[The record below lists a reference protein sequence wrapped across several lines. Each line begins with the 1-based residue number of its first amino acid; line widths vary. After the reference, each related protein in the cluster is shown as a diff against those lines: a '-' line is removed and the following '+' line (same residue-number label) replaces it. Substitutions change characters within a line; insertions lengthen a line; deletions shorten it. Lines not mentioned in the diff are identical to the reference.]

1 MLSGPE
7 HDVTLILASAS
18 PRRRELLSR
27 ITSDFIVVPSLAE
40 EPTDGSPSERVLTGA
55 RAKVHDVSTH
65 HQGVIIGADT
75 LVVVDGAVLGKPM
88 SRDDA
93 RRMLETLSGRE
104 HSVLTGLCV
113 ISTTSGEER
122 SAVEETLVRFRELTS
137 DEIEAYLA
145 SGEPDDKAGAY
156 AIQGR
161 AALFV
166 ERICGDFTNV
176 VGLPLCRLGLFL
188 REVGVRV

>member
-1 MLSGPE
+1 MS
-7 HDVTLILASAS
+7 LILASTS

-27 ITSDFIVVPSLAE
+27 ITSDFVVVPSFGE
-40 EPTDGSPSERVLTGA
+40 EPTTGDPRERVLKGA
-55 RAKVHDVSTH
+55 CAKAQDAAIRHE
-65 HQGVIIGADT
+65 GVIIAADT
-75 LVVVDGAVLGKPM
+75 LVVVDEAALGKPE

-113 ISTTSGEER
+113 LCTQSSEER
-122 SAVEETLVRFRELTS
+122 SAVEETLVRFRTLES
-137 DEIEAYLA
+137 AEIEAYLA
-145 SGEPDDKAGAY
+145 SGEPDGKAGAY

-166 ERICGDFTNV
+166 ERICGDYFNV
-176 VGLPLCRLGLFL
+176 MGLPLCRLGLLL

>member
-1 MLSGPE
+1 MR
-7 HDVTLILASAS
+7 LILASAS

-27 ITSDFIVVPSLAE
+27 ITTDFVVIPSLAE
-40 EPTDGSPSERVLTGA
+40 EPTSGDPRERVLTGA
-55 RAKVHDVSTH
+55 RAKAHDVSTH

-137 DEIEAYLA
+137 DEIEAYLE

-156 AIQGR
+156 AIQGH

>member
-1 MLSGPE
+1 MR
-7 HDVTLILASAS
+7 LILASAS

-27 ITSDFIVVPSLAE
+27 ITSEFIVVPSLGA
-40 EPTDGSPSERVLTGA
+40 EPTSGDPRERVLKGA
-55 RAKVHDVSTH
+55 CAKAHEVSIH
-65 HQGVIIGADT
+65 HQGVIIAADT
-75 LVVVDGAVLGKPM
+75 LVVVDEAVLGKPE

-113 ISTTSGEER
+113 LSTQSGEER
-122 SAVEETLVRFRELTS
+122 SAVEETLVRLRTLEST
-137 DEIEAYLA
+137 EIEAYLE
-145 SGEPDDKAGAY
+145 SGEPDDKAGSY

-166 ERICGDFTNV
+166 ERICGDYFNV
-176 VGLPLCRLGLFL
+176 MGLPLYRLGLLL